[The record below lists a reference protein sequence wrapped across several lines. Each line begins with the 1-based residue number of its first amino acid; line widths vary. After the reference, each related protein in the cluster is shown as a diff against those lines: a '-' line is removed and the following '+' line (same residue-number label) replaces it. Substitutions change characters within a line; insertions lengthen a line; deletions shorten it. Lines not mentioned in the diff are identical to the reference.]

1 MIESIRNAFRIPDLK
16 NRILFTLV
24 MFIVFRIG
32 VHIPV
37 PGVDSQVINRFI
49 QEGTL
54 FGLIDLF
61 SGGALKRF
69 SIFAMSITPYIN
81 ASIIMQLLTVVIP
94 KLEQLAKEG
103 EEGRKKITQY
113 TRYGTV
119 VLGLIQ
125 AVGTAVGLR
134 QAIINFD
141 QHPVLY
147 VSVIAITL
155 TAGTAFLMWLGE
167 QITEKGI
174 GNGISL
180 IIFAGIVARLPDGLV
195 QIWQYLR
202 AGSINILNV
211 GLLVAVAAVVIGAV
225 VFMQEGQRRIAVQ
238 YAKRV
243 VGRRVYGGQSTH
255 LPMKLNA
262 AGVIPVIFASSVLTM
277 PLTIASFFPQQVGWV
292 ESINRY
298 FNFGSPLYTVVYAVL
313 IIFFSYFYSAIT
325 FNPVDISDNIKKH
338 GGFVP
343 GFRPGRPTS
352 EYLMRVATRLTL
364 PGAIFLALIAV
375 LPIFVVWVT
384 KIPGLAFGG
393 TALLIVVGVALE
405 TMKQIEAHLM
415 MRHYQGFMK

>member
-16 NRILFTLV
+16 RRILFTL
-24 MFIVFRIG
+24 MIFLVFRIG
-32 VHIPV
+32 VHVPV
-37 PGVDSQVINRFI
+37 PGVDNTVIARFI
-49 QEGTL
+49 QEGTI

-61 SGGALKRF
+61 SGGALKNF

-81 ASIIMQLLTVVIP
+81 ASIIMQLLTIVIP
-94 KLEQLAKEG
+94 KLERLAKEG

-113 TRYGTV
+113 TRYGTI
-119 VLGLIQ
+119 VLALIQ
-125 AVGTAVGLR
+125 AIGTSIGLR
-134 QAIINFD
+134 AAIINFD
-141 QHPVLY
+141 QNPFLY
-147 VSVIAITL
+147 VMVIAVTL

-167 QITEKGI
+167 QITDKGI

-180 IIFAGIVARLPDGLV
+180 IIFAGIVAGLPDGLV
-195 QIWQYLR
+195 QLWQYLR
-202 AGSINILNV
+202 AGTVNILSV
-211 GLLVAVAAVVIGAV
+211 ALLVAIAALVIVAIVY
-225 VFMQEGQRRIAVQ
+225 MHEGQRRIPVQ

-255 LPMKLNA
+255 LPMRINS

-277 PLTIASFFPQQVGWV
+277 PVTIATFFPADAGWVGWIM
-292 ESINRY
+292 SY
-298 FNFGSPLYTVVYAVL
+298 FNFGSPLYTVFYALL
-313 IIFFSYFYSAIT
+313 IIFFTYFYSAIT

-352 EYLMRVATRLTL
+352 DYLMRVSTRLTL
-364 PGAIFLALIAV
+364 PGAIFLSLIAIM
-375 LPIFVVWVT
+375 PIFVVWVT
-384 KIPGLAFGG
+384 NIQGLSFGG